1 MYMYAYVED
10 KFGCTEVVVGS
21 VESLRQ
27 RGGWVVGFLKRR
39 DEQSLFLHTK
49 MSNVGGG

>member
-1 MYMYAYVED
+1 MYMLKINLVARKLWLEA
-10 KFGCTEVVVGS
+10 S
-21 VESLRQ
+21 ESLRQ